1 MKRKRISR
9 EVVIQIIFQL
19 ETQNAILK
27 NQINTELPKKIDNLS
42 SFISTFINNFYL
54 KDKSNIDV
62 LFVEELLKGVLNS
75 LAVIDANIQSKS
87 DKWRIE
93 RMDAIDRSIL
103 RLATFELCI
112 TKKISLAIVIDEALE
127 IAKKYGSEH
136 SSAFINGI
144 LDSLAKK

>member
-42 SFISTFINNFYL
+42 SFIATFINNFYL

-62 LFVEELLKGVLNS
+62 LFVEELLKGVLNN
-75 LAVIDANIQSKS
+75 LAVIDTNIQSKS

-93 RMDAIDRSIL
+93 RMDAIDRAIL

-112 TKKISLAIVIDEALE
+112 AKKISLAIVIDEALE